1 MKALALIGV
10 LLAGVP
16 AFAQSSPPPAP
27 PLECWPSNHI
37 DRVAV
42 EMTNGTTIRGSL
54 LCLGPAYFTLAAKDA
69 VVHRSLSEVRR
80 IRGAADPVWDGFL
93 KGALIA
99 LVPLAVC
106 AVDHGCPRADFILS
120 EVLGYGMAGLVIDAV
135 TPTIET
141 IYQPSA
147 GRRAA
152 LKFRVPLGRS
162 KGVRSLFHVIRAA
175 RTANSAKNGR
185 GARRAPH

>member
-16 AFAQSSPPPAP
+16 AFAQSTPPPAP

-37 DRVAV
+37 DRVVV
-42 EMTNGTTIRGSL
+42 EMTDGTTLRGSL
-54 LCLGPAYFTLAAKDA
+54 LCLGPADFTLATKDA
-69 VVHRSLSEVRR
+69 IAHHPLTEVWR
-80 IRGAADPVWDGFL
+80 IRGAADPAWDGFL

-135 TPTIET
+135 TPTTET
-141 IYQPSA
+141 IYQPST

-152 LKFRVPLGRS
+152 IGFRVPLGR
-162 KGVRSLFHVIRAA
+162 
-175 RTANSAKNGR
+175 
-185 GARRAPH
+185 